1 MLLDALEREAKAS
14 GTSATAPPALIEPL
28 TERELEVLR
37 LLAVGLPNREIA
49 STLVIA
55 VGTVKTHLK
64 NIYGK
69 LVVHNRTEAANRA
82 RGLGL
87 V

>member
-1 MLLDALEREAKAS
+1 MLLDAIERDVAIRR
-14 GTSATAPPALIEPL
+14 APVPGSLTLVEPL

-37 LLAVGLPNREIA
+37 LLTVGLPSKEIA

-55 VGTVKTHLK
+55 VGTVKQHLK
-64 NIYGK
+64 HIYGK
-69 LVVHNRTEAANRA
+69 LGVHNRTEAAL
-82 RGLGL
+82 RGRELDL